1 LALESTHR
9 EEWTY
14 FLPLYLPKREL
25 RLLAIWAYHHRAAR
39 FGKQSIGMPLAVLH
53 ELGPWLSQGRSI
65 VAGDFNHS
73 VVLDTGDPIKDF
85 SAINAFL
92 ENLGLSS
99 AYHGHRNE
107 NFGKESAHT
116 LFHLKNPAKPYH
128 IDYCYVHKS
137 LQVNAVS
144 LGEFDEWRRESDHVP
159 VIIDLSN

>member
-1 LALESTHR
+1 MTSPSGWGYCLGANRWHSNQLTEKNGRTSFPYTC
-9 EEWTY
+9 
-14 FLPLYLPKREL
+14 PREL

-73 VVLDTGDPIKDF
+73 VWDTGDPIKDF

-99 AYHGHRNE
+99 AYQGHRNE
-107 NFGKESAHT
+107 NFGKSRRTHCSISRIPRSLEHLT
-116 LFHLKNPAKPYH
+116 LL
-128 IDYCYVHKS
+128 
-137 LQVNAVS
+137 
-144 LGEFDEWRRESDHVP
+144 
-159 VIIDLSN
+159 